1 MPSSFE
7 KRFSQDEIARMR
19 QIAGDEDGLGA
30 SLFETLRR
38 VARSLPFSVDVL
50 AAWYCTRDPATPTRV
65 RVILL
70 SALAYFVLPFDSI
83 PDLLPFLGFTD
94 DAAVIAAAIAS
105 VASHLRPEHREQ
117 ARKTLEGERFE

>member
-7 KRFSQDEIARMR
+7 KHFSQDEIARMR
-19 QIAGDEDGLGA
+19 QIARDEEGLGH

-50 AAWYCTRDPATPTRV
+50 AAWYCTCDPATPTRV
-65 RVILL
+65 RLILL

-83 PDLLPFLGFTD
+83 PDLLPVLGFTD